1 MRKIPQGEI
10 EINMVNQSVTDYFQ
24 KLSELL
30 LGLQVTDGDGTV
42 LSLNEATDKAVDM
55 ILRVKQA
62 SRKVMLIGN
71 GGSAAIASHMQN
83 DLCKAVG
90 VRAIVFNEPSLLTA
104 FSNDYGYEC
113 VFEQPV
119 KLWADTGD
127 VLLAISSSGRSENII
142 RGVRASLAQG
152 CQVITLSGFNAD
164 NPLRHMG
171 HLNFYVS
178 SQVYGYVELVHS
190 VLTHFLTDCAM
201 MSQPEKEKLVK
212 ESKCN
217 TTNS

>member
-1 MRKIPQGEI
+1 
-10 EINMVNQSVTDYFQ
+10 MVNQGVRGYFQ

-30 LGLQVTDGDGTV
+30 LGLQVADGDGTV
-42 LSLNEATDKAVDM
+42 LSLDKGADKAVDM

-104 FSNDYGYEC
+104 LSNDYGYEC
-113 VFEQPV
+113 VFEQSV
-119 KLWADTGD
+119 KLWADTSD
-127 VLLAISSSGRSENII
+127 VLLAISSSGQSENIL
-142 RGVRASLAQG
+142 RGVRASLARG
-152 CQVITLSGFNAD
+152 CQIITLSGFNAD
-164 NPLRHMG
+164 NSLRRMG
-171 HLNFYVS
+171 HLNFYLPS
-178 SQVYGYVELVHS
+178 KAYGYVELVHS

-201 MSQPEKEKLVK
+201 MSQSKKEKLVK

-217 TTNS
+217 TISS